1 LAHRVIRGTATF
13 LAAIGGKRTCRTSLG
28 EPKS

>member
-13 LAAIGGKRTCRTSLG
+13 R
-28 EPKS
+28 